1 MGVRFSHHARNQ
13 LRLYGG
19 TGEEV
24 ETIVQIQSGKG
35 LDHRGNPLYRGIVDG
50 RLTVVVVA
58 ADDPNYVITVFPKE
72 RM

>member
-1 MGVRFSHHARNQ
+1 VKFSHHAKNQ

-35 LDHRGNPLYRGIVDG
+35 LDHRGNRCTVDLSMG
-50 RLTVVVVA
+50 
-58 ADDPNYVITVFPKE
+58 D
-72 RM
+72 